1 MHTFT
6 KFGILVV
13 AIVGVL
19 VWLAFGGTKSSM
31 AYYKT
36 IAELNTMGDHA
47 HGKVIKVGGEVEGG
61 TVVRKGQQVYFVM
74 HDMKQASLRLKV
86 LYNGEQPIPDT
97 FKDGAQALASG
108 TLGSDGV
115 FEANKIE
122 AKCASKYEAKPAQSR
137 GILDHKETL

>member
-1 MHTFT
+1 MNTFT

-13 AIVGVL
+13 TILAVL
-19 VWLAFGGTKSSM
+19 VWLAFGGTKGSM
-31 AYYKT
+31 AYFKT

-47 HGKVIKVGGEVEGG
+47 HGKTLKVGGEVEGG
-61 TVVRKGQQVYFVM
+61 SVVRNGQQVSFVM
-74 HDMKQASLRLKV
+74 HDLKQSSLRLKV
-86 LYNGEQPIPDT
+86 VYNGEQPIPDT

-108 TLGSDGV
+108 TLGADGV

-122 AKCASKYEAKPAQSR
+122 AKCASKYEAKPVQSK